1 MLVSDNRI
9 MYILVHSNYTLIQ
22 ELLKN
27 IFTMYRPSWEIDTF
41 NLPSEIVIMINA
53 NKKYNVVLIDTTYKH
68 FDQYIPY
75 LKTLETMKCQII
87 FITDEN
93 IGELHY
99 YTSNI
104 SNCKVIKKI

>member
-1 MLVSDNRI
+1 

-68 FDQYIPY
+68 VDHYIPY